1 MQLLSNCAVVKSFV
15 ESDAVTRLQND
26 WKNMPMRAAET
37 QREKARRKLQRE
49 ICTIDGV
56 NGDCILSEGK
66 GDRSAAE
73 ESNVVKMNKL
83 IKVVFKMVVVTEQDK
98 AVVANALAGGA
109 ILTEVVS
116 MTTGISARE
125 SKAIAIDHV
134 KGSNGVL
141 AKTDSEDIDTE
152 LAVEGEKF
160 LWLSSITSKRKRN
173 RKNMTVQANKGRQAG
188 VAAAVVSL
196 AMDTKNRSKDCT
208 YSRKLEVIEIKTEIP
223 APKKNTLSRRTLHRS
238 LSQKNWLA
246 VQDVNCKRPKERAL
260 ARQKRSE
267 HVLIIQRKKAAKF
280 MSKDVPYPFYRKTR
294 VRGGDT
300 QSSGQHLERF
310 LGDKCTDSSEY
321 HEFASKTIVPL
332 SFSKKDCKLAKKE
345 LNLIHK
351 A

>member
-1 MQLLSNCAVVKSFV
+1 MLHDAIAERCFFV
-15 ESDAVTRLQND
+15 DDDEEEESDAVTRLQND

-134 KGSNGVL
+134 KGSNG

-173 RKNMTVQANKGRQAG
+173 RKNMTVQANK
-188 VAAAVVSL
+188 
-196 AMDTKNRSKDCT
+196 
-208 YSRKLEVIEIKTEIP
+208 E
-223 APKKNTLSRRTLHRS
+223 
-238 LSQKNWLA
+238 
-246 VQDVNCKRPKERAL
+246 PKERAL

>member
-1 MQLLSNCAVVKSFV
+1 MDAIDSKDDVFFV
-15 ESDAVTRLQND
+15 DDDEEEESDAVTRLQND

-116 MTTGISARE
+116 MTTGISARA
-125 SKAIAIDHV
+125 SKAIAIDH
-134 KGSNGVL
+134 

-238 LSQKNWLA
+238 LSQSCQVYVKGCA
-246 VQDVNCKRPKERAL
+246 VSFLP
-260 ARQKRSE
+260 
-267 HVLIIQRKKAAKF
+267 
-280 MSKDVPYPFYRKTR
+280 R